1 MRRAKP
7 DKRAWAVLSKD
18 RSRGVVRPAAEGE
31 DTAPGGDDAAGGACL
46 LTGPIRSVGGYEMK
60 DRRGGGERG
69 PWPASIPRPVRRIK
83 HKPGDQ
89 PGFLNPLSLAGAIQP
104 AALRGGPCRVA
115 SWTRHHRAKGSEPP
129 CGKVRP
135 CASDRDPKG
144 RDYAAALT
152 IAPLHG
158 QARNET
164 SGQDQAQRKGRGIGS
179 GRRPALAGRSLERG
193 PGQRTGCAHKCYT
206 GPSKFV
212 DFQKQRERA
221 Q

>member
-1 MRRAKP
+1 MGCASSVWSDEYACIRRNRVRRAKP

-83 HKPGDQ
+83 HKPGGQ

-104 AALRGGPCRVA
+104 AARRGGPCRVA
-115 SWTRHHRAKGSEPP
+115 NWTRHHRAKGTEFAARVLQQPAARANKAGFQPDPGPLTARGLPLEYLS
-129 CGKVRP
+129 KNVR
-135 CASDRDPKG
+135 
-144 RDYAAALT
+144 T
-152 IAPLHG
+152 V
-158 QARNET
+158 QAW
-164 SGQDQAQRKGRGIGS
+164 
-179 GRRPALAGRSLERG
+179 
-193 PGQRTGCAHKCYT
+193 
-206 GPSKFV
+206 PSKRTKSRV
-212 DFQKQRERA
+212 LPWPGSTSA
-221 Q
+221 QLSI

>member
-1 MRRAKP
+1 MYSAEQSEEGEARQTGLGGSVKGSEPGGGAARSAK
-7 DKRAWAVLSKD
+7 R
-18 RSRGVVRPAAEGE
+18 E

-144 RDYAAALT
+144 RDYAAGLT

-193 PGQRTGCAHKCYT
+193 PSG
-206 GPSKFV
+206 
-212 DFQKQRERA
+212 RA
-221 Q
+221 V